1 MTKKKLSGQ
10 TITIIIL
17 AILLLLTCVFGG
29 VYAYYSTTSSKVSGV
44 VKMANLKIEMRA
56 GGSDGASGSSEILNT
71 NSYYIPGQ
79 VLPNTALTVTNSSN
93 TNVYLAVVYTV
104 KAINND
110 QSSPDYQKEIT
121 NYDLSNPLIG
131 IHGDTTWFDG
141 RFTNS
146 DEEHPERNAD
156 FRYLMIP
163 TPIAPAARE
172 KDKIISVIP
181 EGKLKLHEKMGNA
194 YQSTIITL
202 TFRAYVI
209 GSDQQELKD
218 ALGQTN
224 GTDAERCNVIMNAIF
239 TAFDYHIN

>member
-10 TITIIIL
+10 TVTIIIL
-17 AILLLLTCVFGG
+17 AILLLLTCIFGG
-29 VYAYYSTTSSKVSGV
+29 VYAYYSTTSSKISGIV
-44 VKMANLKIEMRA
+44 QMANLKIQMNA
-56 GGSDGASGSSEILNT
+56 GGTGSSGSSELLHT

-110 QSSPDYQKEIT
+110 KSSPNYGNEIT
-121 NYDLSNPLIG
+121 EYDLSNPLIG

-141 RFTNS
+141 RYTNV
-146 DEEHPERNAD
+146 EHDAD

-163 TPIAPAARE
+163 TPIAPAAPDAPE
-172 KDKIISVIP
+172 KDKVISVIP

-224 GTDAERCNVIMNAIF
+224 GTNTEKCNVIMGAIF
-239 TAFDYHIN
+239 KAFDYNLN

>member
-10 TITIIIL
+10 TVTIIIL
-17 AILLLLTCVFGG
+17 AILLLLTCIFGG
-29 VYAYYSTTSSKVSGV
+29 VYAYYSTTSSKISGIV
-44 VKMANLKIEMRA
+44 QMANLKIQMNA
-56 GGSDGASGSSEILNT
+56 GGTGSSGSSELLHT

-110 QSSPDYQKEIT
+110 KSSPDWGNEIT
-121 NYDLSNPLIG
+121 EYDLSNPLIG

-141 RFTNS
+141 RYTNV
-146 DEEHPERNAD
+146 EHDAD

-163 TPIAPAARE
+163 TPIAPAAPDAPE

-224 GTDAERCNVIMNAIF
+224 GTNTEKCNVIMGAIF
-239 TAFDYHIN
+239 KAFDYNLN

>member
-10 TITIIIL
+10 TLTIIIL
-17 AILLLLTCVFGG
+17 AILLILTCVFGG
-29 VYAYYSTTSSKVSGV
+29 VYAYYSQKSSKISGI
-44 VKMANLKIEMRA
+44 VKMANLKIEMNA
-56 GGSDGASGSSEILNT
+56 GSGSSGSSEILNT

-93 TNVYLAVVYTV
+93 VPVYIAVVYTV
-104 KAINND
+104 KAVNND
-110 QSSPDYQKEIT
+110 PSSPNYKQEIT

-141 RFTNS
+141 RYTN
-146 DEEHPERNAD
+146 EAYNTD
-156 FRYLMIP
+156 FRYLMIK
-163 TPIAPAARE
+163 TPIAVPERE
-172 KDKIISVIP
+172 EDRNITVIP

-209 GSDQQELKD
+209 GSQQSQLQEDLSH
-218 ALGQTN
+218 QT
-224 GTDAERCNVIMNAIF
+224 TDAGKCNVIMDAIF
-239 TAFDYHIN
+239 TAFDYNMT

>member
-10 TITIIIL
+10 TLTIIIL
-17 AILLLLTCVFGG
+17 VILLLLTCVFGG
-29 VYAYYSTTSSKVSGV
+29 VYAYYSQKSSKISGV

-56 GGSDGASGSSEILNT
+56 GGSDGTSGSSEILNT

-93 TNVYLAVVYTV
+93 VPVYIAVVYTV
-104 KAINND
+104 KAVNND
-110 QSSPDYQKEIT
+110 PNSPDYKQEIT

-141 RFTNS
+141 RYTN
-146 DEEHPERNAD
+146 EEYDTD
-156 FRYLMIP
+156 FRYLMIS
-163 TPIAPAARE
+163 TPIAVAERE
-172 KDKIISVIP
+172 EDKTITVIP

-209 GSDQQELKD
+209 GSEQTELKGR
-218 ALGQTN
+218 LNGQTTVS
-224 GTDAERCNVIMNAIF
+224 GKCNVVMDAIF
-239 TAFDYHIN
+239 EAFDYKMA

>member
-10 TITIIIL
+10 TVTIIIL
-17 AILLLLTCVFGG
+17 AILLLLTCIFGG
-29 VYAYYSTTSSKVSGV
+29 VYAYYSTTSSKISGIV
-44 VKMANLKIEMRA
+44 QMANLKIQMNA
-56 GGSDGASGSSEILNT
+56 GGTGSSGSSELLHT

-110 QSSPDYQKEIT
+110 KSSPNFGNEIT
-121 NYDLSNPLIG
+121 EYDLSNPLIG

-141 RFTNS
+141 RYTNV
-146 DEEHPERNAD
+146 EHDAD

-163 TPIAPAARE
+163 TPIAPAASDAPE
-172 KDKIISVIP
+172 KDKVISVIP

-224 GTDAERCNVIMNAIF
+224 GTNTEKCNVIMGAIF
-239 TAFDYHIN
+239 KAFDYNLN

>member
-10 TITIIIL
+10 TVTIIIL
-17 AILLLLTCVFGG
+17 AILLLLTCIFGG
-29 VYAYYSTTSSKVSGV
+29 VYAYYSTTSSKISGIV
-44 VKMANLKIEMRA
+44 QMANLKIQMNA
-56 GGSDGASGSSEILNT
+56 GGTGSSGSSELLHT

-110 QSSPDYQKEIT
+110 KSSPDWGNEIT
-121 NYDLSNPLIG
+121 DYDLSNPLIG

-141 RFTNS
+141 RYTNV
-146 DEEHPERNAD
+146 EHDAD

-163 TPIAPAARE
+163 TPIAPAAPDAPE

-224 GTDAERCNVIMNAIF
+224 GTNTEKCNVIMGAIF
-239 TAFDYHIN
+239 KAFDYNLN

>member
-10 TITIIIL
+10 TVTIIIL
-17 AILLLLTCVFGG
+17 AILLLLTCIFGG
-29 VYAYYSTTSSKVSGV
+29 VYAYYSTTSSKISGV

-56 GGSDGASGSSEILNT
+56 GGTEGASGSSEILNT

-110 QSSPDYQKEIT
+110 ESSPDWGNEIT
-121 NYDLSNPLIG
+121 DYDLSNPLIG

-141 RFTNS
+141 RYTNV
-146 DEEHPERNAD
+146 EHDAD

-163 TPIAPAARE
+163 TPIAPAAPDAPE

-218 ALGQTN
+218 ALGETDGTN
-224 GTDAERCNVIMNAIF
+224 EQRCNVIMDAIF
-239 TAFDYHIN
+239 TAFDYQIN

>member
-10 TITIIIL
+10 TVTIIVL

-29 VYAYYSTTSSKVSGV
+29 VYAYYSTTSAKISGI
-44 VKMANLKIEMRA
+44 VKMANLKIEMQA
-56 GGSDGASGSSEILNT
+56 GGSGSSGSSEILNT

-93 TNVYLAVVYTV
+93 TNVYMAVVYTV

-110 QSSPDYQKEIT
+110 ESSPDYQQEIT
-121 NYDLSNPLIG
+121 DYDLSNPLIG

-141 RFTNS
+141 RFTNETY
-146 DEEHPERNAD
+146 DAD
-156 FRYLMIP
+156 FRYLMIS
-163 TPIAPAARE
+163 TPIPPAQTTIE
-172 KDKIISVIP
+172 VIP

-209 GSDQQELKD
+209 GSEQTELNE
-218 ALGQTN
+218 QINHT
-224 GTDAERCNVIMNAIF
+224 TTTAEKCNVIMGAIF
-239 TAFDYHIN
+239 EAFDYHMV

>member
-10 TITIIIL
+10 TVTIIIL
-17 AILLLLTCVFGG
+17 AILLLLTCIFGG
-29 VYAYYSTTSSKVSGV
+29 VYAYYSTTSSKISGV

-56 GGSDGASGSSEILNT
+56 GGTEGASGSSEILNT

-93 TNVYLAVVYTV
+93 TKVYLAVVYTV

-110 QSSPDYQKEIT
+110 ESSSNFGNEIT
-121 NYDLSNPLIG
+121 DYDLSNPLIG

-141 RFTNS
+141 RYTNV
-146 DEEHPERNAD
+146 EHDAD

-163 TPIAPAARE
+163 TPIAPTFDDGG
-172 KDKIISVIP
+172 KVISVIP

-224 GTDAERCNVIMNAIF
+224 GTNTEKCNVIMGAIF
-239 TAFDYHIN
+239 KAFDYNLN

>member
-10 TITIIIL
+10 TVTIIIL
-17 AILLLLTCVFGG
+17 AILLLLTCIFGG
-29 VYAYYSTTSSKVSGV
+29 VYAYYSTTSSKISGIV
-44 VKMANLKIEMRA
+44 QMANLKIQMNA
-56 GGSDGASGSSEILNT
+56 GGTGSSGSSELLHT

-110 QSSPDYQKEIT
+110 ESSPNFGNEIT
-121 NYDLSNPLIG
+121 DYDLSNPLIG

-141 RFTNS
+141 RYTNV
-146 DEEHPERNAD
+146 EHDAD

-163 TPIAPAARE
+163 TPIAPASNDE
-172 KDKIISVIP
+172 GKVISVIP

-224 GTDAERCNVIMNAIF
+224 GTNTEKCNVIMGAIF
-239 TAFDYHIN
+239 KAFDYNLN

>member
-10 TITIIIL
+10 TVTIIIL
-17 AILLLLTCVFGG
+17 AILLLLTCIFGG
-29 VYAYYSTTSSKVSGV
+29 VYAYYSTTSSKISGIV
-44 VKMANLKIEMRA
+44 QMANLKIQMNA
-56 GGSDGASGSSEILNT
+56 GGTGSSGSSELLHT

-93 TNVYLAVVYTV
+93 TKVYLAVVYTV

-110 QSSPDYQKEIT
+110 ESSSNFGNEIT
-121 NYDLSNPLIG
+121 DYDLSNPLIG

-141 RFTNS
+141 RYTNV
-146 DEEHPERNAD
+146 EHDAD

-163 TPIAPAARE
+163 TPIAPNFDDGG
-172 KDKIISVIP
+172 KVIPKVISVIP

-224 GTDAERCNVIMNAIF
+224 GTNTEKCNVIMGAIF
-239 TAFDYHIN
+239 KAFDYNLN

>member
-10 TITIIIL
+10 TVTIIIL
-17 AILLLLTCVFGG
+17 AILLLLTCIFGG
-29 VYAYYSTTSSKVSGV
+29 VYAYYSTTSSKISGIV
-44 VKMANLKIEMRA
+44 QMANLKIQMNA
-56 GGSDGASGSSEILNT
+56 GGTGSSGSSELLHT

-110 QSSPDYQKEIT
+110 ESSPNYGNEIT
-121 NYDLSNPLIG
+121 EYDLSNPLIG

-141 RFTNS
+141 RYTNV
-146 DEEHPERNAD
+146 EHDAD

-163 TPIAPAARE
+163 TPIAPAAPDAPE

-224 GTDAERCNVIMNAIF
+224 GTNTEKCNVIMGAIF
-239 TAFDYHIN
+239 KAFDYNLN

>member
-10 TITIIIL
+10 TVTIIIL
-17 AILLLLTCVFGG
+17 AILLLLTCIFGG
-29 VYAYYSTTSSKVSGV
+29 VYAYYSTTSSKISGIV
-44 VKMANLKIEMRA
+44 QMANLKIQMNA
-56 GGSDGASGSSEILNT
+56 GGTGSSGSSELLHT

-104 KAINND
+104 KAINNE
-110 QSSPDYQKEIT
+110 SSHEIT
-121 NYDLSNPLIG
+121 DYDLSNPLIG

-141 RFTNS
+141 RYTNV
-146 DEEHPERNAD
+146 EHDAD

-163 TPIAPAARE
+163 TPIAPASSDDG
-172 KDKIISVIP
+172 KVISVIP

-224 GTDAERCNVIMNAIF
+224 GTNTEKCNVIMGAIF
-239 TAFDYHIN
+239 KAFDYNLN

>member
-10 TITIIIL
+10 TVTIIIL
-17 AILLLLTCVFGG
+17 AILLLLTCIFGG
-29 VYAYYSTTSSKVSGV
+29 VYAYYSTTSSKISGIV
-44 VKMANLKIEMRA
+44 QMANLKIQMNA
-56 GGSDGASGSSEILNT
+56 GGTGSSGSSELLHT

-110 QSSPDYQKEIT
+110 KSSPNYGNEIT
-121 NYDLSNPLIG
+121 EYDLSNPLIG

-141 RFTNS
+141 RYTNV
-146 DEEHPERNAD
+146 EHDAD

-163 TPIAPAARE
+163 TPIAPASSDE
-172 KDKIISVIP
+172 GKVISVIP
-181 EGKLKLHEKMGNA
+181 EGKLKLHEKMDNT

-224 GTDAERCNVIMNAIF
+224 GTNTEKCNVIMGAIF
-239 TAFDYHIN
+239 KAFDYNLN

>member
-10 TITIIIL
+10 TVTIIIL
-17 AILLLLTCVFGG
+17 AILLLLTCIFGG
-29 VYAYYSTTSSKVSGV
+29 VYAYYSTTSSKISGIV
-44 VKMANLKIEMRA
+44 QMANLKIQMNA
-56 GGSDGASGSSEILNT
+56 GGTGSSGSSELLHT

-104 KAINND
+104 KAYYND
-110 QSSPDYQKEIT
+110 ESNPDTKGQEIT
-121 NYDLSNPLIG
+121 EYDLSNPLIG

-141 RFTNS
+141 RYTNV
-146 DEEHPERNAD
+146 EHDAD

-163 TPIAPAARE
+163 TPIAPASSDE
-172 KDKIISVIP
+172 GKVISVIP

-224 GTDAERCNVIMNAIF
+224 GTNTEKCNVIMGAIF
-239 TAFDYHIN
+239 KAFDYNLN

>member
-10 TITIIIL
+10 TVTIIVL

-29 VYAYYSTTSSKVSGV
+29 VYAYYSTTSAKISGI
-44 VKMANLKIEMRA
+44 VKMANLKIEMNA
-56 GGSDGASGSSEILNT
+56 GGGSGTSGSSEILNT

-93 TNVYLAVVYTV
+93 TPVYIAVVYTV
-104 KAINND
+104 KAVNND
-110 QSSPDYQKEIT
+110 PSSPNYNQEIT

-141 RFTNS
+141 RFT
-146 DEEHPERNAD
+146 DTARDTD
-156 FRYLMIP
+156 FRYLMIS
-163 TPIAPAARE
+163 TPIEPTQNLIE
-172 KDKIISVIP
+172 VIP
-181 EGKLKLHEKMGNA
+181 EGRLKLHEKMGNA

-209 GSDQQELKD
+209 GSETERLQDELR
-218 ALGQTN
+218 ALGDNPTQ
-224 GTDAERCNVIMNAIF
+224 EEKCNTIMGAIF
-239 TAFDYHIN
+239 EAFDYHMV

>member
-10 TITIIIL
+10 TVTIIIL
-17 AILLLLTCVFGG
+17 AILLLLTCIFGG
-29 VYAYYSTTSSKVSGV
+29 VYAYYSTTSSKISGIV
-44 VKMANLKIEMRA
+44 QMANLKIQMNA
-56 GGSDGASGSSEILNT
+56 GGTGSSGSSELLHT

-110 QSSPDYQKEIT
+110 ESSPNFGNEIT
-121 NYDLSNPLIG
+121 DYDLSNPPIG

-141 RFTNS
+141 RYTNV
-146 DEEHPERNAD
+146 EHDAD

-163 TPIAPAARE
+163 TPITPTSSDE
-172 KDKIISVIP
+172 GKVISVIP
-181 EGKLKLHEKMGNA
+181 EGKLKLHETMGHA

-202 TFRAYVI
+202 TFHAYVI

-224 GTDAERCNVIMNAIF
+224 GTNTEKCNVIMGAIF
-239 TAFDYHIN
+239 KAFDYNLN

>member
-10 TITIIIL
+10 TITIIVL

-29 VYAYYSTTSSKVSGV
+29 VYAYYSTTSSKISGI
-44 VKMANLKIEMRA
+44 VKMANLKIEMNA
-56 GGSDGASGSSEILNT
+56 GSGSSGSSEILNT

-93 TNVYLAVVYTV
+93 TPVYIAVVYTV

-110 QSSPDYQKEIT
+110 PNSPNYNQEIT
-121 NYDLSNPLIG
+121 DYDLSNPLIG

-141 RFTNS
+141 RYTNTPY
-146 DEEHPERNAD
+146 DTD

-163 TPIAPAARE
+163 TAIPETQNLIE
-172 KDKIISVIP
+172 VIP

-209 GSDQQELKD
+209 GSQQTELQERIN
-218 ALGQTN
+218 GQTTLA
-224 GTDAERCNVIMNAIF
+224 GKCNVIMDAIF
-239 TAFDYHIN
+239 KAFDYHMV

>member
-10 TITIIIL
+10 TVTIIIL
-17 AILLLLTCVFGG
+17 AILLLLTCIFGG
-29 VYAYYSTTSSKVSGV
+29 VYAYYSTTSSKISGV

-56 GGSDGASGSSEILNT
+56 GGTEGASGSSEILNT

-93 TNVYLAVVYTV
+93 TKVYLAVVYTV

-110 QSSPDYQKEIT
+110 ESSSNFGNEIT
-121 NYDLSNPLIG
+121 DYDLSNPLIG

-141 RFTNS
+141 RYTNV
-146 DEEHPERNAD
+146 EHDAD

-163 TPIAPAARE
+163 TPIAPTFGDDG
-172 KDKIISVIP
+172 KVIPKVISVIP

-224 GTDAERCNVIMNAIF
+224 GTNTEKCNVIMGAIF
-239 TAFDYHIN
+239 KAFDYNLN

>member
-10 TITIIIL
+10 TVTIIIL
-17 AILLLLTCVFGG
+17 AILLLLTCIFGG
-29 VYAYYSTTSSKVSGV
+29 VYAYYSTTSSKISGV

-56 GGSDGASGSSEILNT
+56 GGTEGASGSSEILNT

-93 TNVYLAVVYTV
+93 TKVYLAVVYTV

-110 QSSPDYQKEIT
+110 ESSSNFGNEIT
-121 NYDLSNPLIG
+121 DYDLSNPLIG

-141 RFTNS
+141 RYTNV
-146 DEEHPERNAD
+146 EHDAD

-163 TPIAPAARE
+163 TPIAPTFDDGG
-172 KDKIISVIP
+172 KVIPKVISVIP

-224 GTDAERCNVIMNAIF
+224 GTNTEKCNVIMGAIF
-239 TAFDYHIN
+239 KAFDYNLN

>member
-10 TITIIIL
+10 TVTIIIL
-17 AILLLLTCVFGG
+17 AILLLLTCIFGG
-29 VYAYYSTTSSKVSGV
+29 VYAYYSTTSSKISGIV
-44 VKMANLKIEMRA
+44 QMANLKIQMNA
-56 GGSDGASGSSEILNT
+56 GGTGSSGSSELLHT

-110 QSSPDYQKEIT
+110 ESSPNFGNEIT
-121 NYDLSNPLIG
+121 DYDLSNPLIG

-141 RFTNS
+141 RYTNV
-146 DEEHPERNAD
+146 EHDAD

-163 TPIAPAARE
+163 TPIAPTFDDGG
-172 KDKIISVIP
+172 KVIPKVISVIP

-224 GTDAERCNVIMNAIF
+224 GTNTEKCNVIMGAIF
-239 TAFDYHIN
+239 KAFDYNLN